1 MAYPRISAAVARLR
15 LSAEAS
21 EIVVGIA
28 MGETLRQVAERLGIE
43 EAEVRKSLQQIFRK
57 TGVDSQAELVSVV
70 LANVIDVVDSVRPS
84 GTGDLAVDS
93 KAAVGAEAHVVQ
105 SR

>member
-21 EIVVGIA
+21 EIVEGIA
-28 MGETLRQVAERLGIE
+28 MSETPQQVAERLGIE
-43 EAEVRKSLQQIFRK
+43 VVVVRRSLQEIFRK
-57 TGVDSQAELVSVV
+57 TGIDSQAELVSVV
-70 LANVIDVVDSVRPS
+70 LANVISGIDSVGPL

-93 KAAVGAEAHVVQ
+93 KAAVGAEPHVVQ